1 MKRHVLKFCFGLLI
15 LLFGCAQVPKTVIRP
30 WKRTLSE
37 MQIAEGSRISIVV
50 ECEETPF
57 LGSDHLVNSK
67 ISSTATDLLDI
78 PYQLSRPFRFLRAMC
93 PKIRA
98 AHSEIESQ

>member
-1 MKRHVLKFCFGLLI
+1 MKRYSPCGI
-15 LLFGCAQVPKTVIRP
+15 DCQV
-30 WKRTLSE
+30 
-37 MQIAEGSRISIVV
+37 
-50 ECEETPF
+50 
-57 LGSDHLVNSK
+57 
-67 ISSTATDLLDI
+67 DI